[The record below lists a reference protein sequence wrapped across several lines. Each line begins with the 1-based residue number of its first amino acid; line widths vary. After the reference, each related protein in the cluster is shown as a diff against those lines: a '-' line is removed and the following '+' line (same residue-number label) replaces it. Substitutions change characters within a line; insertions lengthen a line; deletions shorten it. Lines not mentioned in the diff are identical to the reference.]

1 MKIVNVEFNEVVKG
15 LYISEDEKGFLVDM
29 FDLTGLEKSA
39 DLDNLSAEV
48 ILRIQEYAKDYAEK
62 IEGVVFDDRNYWEL
76 DLDGFVIDLGA
87 LCTILPNL
95 KTIAFGGE
103 GRVTTNLDSC
113 RVISGFDFCDL
124 AKNAYQSGNL
134 KKAQEYF
141 KWGKITDYY
150 NCLWGQ
156 ALWLSEQERFAEAE
170 ECYQLITGE
179 KDKEGSANES
189 YAALLETLGRHTEA
203 EKYLTINYWHNA
215 EEWQIEKTL
224 MEDRG
229 QLDVE
234 KLLLIRMGSRD
245 KSVANLAVIRL
256 YLACVFGAFKLGD
269 DQMGEKYITLKGQY
283 PDFEK
288 IKELTP
294 KVIVEDS
301 DFEGFLYASTEYY
314 YYDITALETA
324 LLAMGDNHAAKTVL
338 YFLYRDGFY
347 NVLIDDRQ
355 VAIKAPSLKTEEKY
369 AAFMAKNAEFVKA
382 YALDEMKCDE
392 VEERYEGFG
401 EDILF

>member
-1 MKIVNVEFNEVVKG
+1 
-15 LYISEDEKGFLVDM
+15 
-29 FDLTGLEKSA
+29 
-39 DLDNLSAEV
+39 
-48 ILRIQEYAKDYAEK
+48 
-62 IEGVVFDDRNYWEL
+62 
-76 DLDGFVIDLGA
+76 
-87 LCTILPNL
+87 
-95 KTIAFGGE
+95 
-103 GRVTTNLDSC
+103 
-113 RVISGFDFCDL
+113 
-124 AKNAYQSGNL
+124 
-134 KKAQEYF
+134 
-141 KWGKITDYY
+141 
-150 NCLWGQ
+150 
-156 ALWLSEQERFAEAE
+156 
-170 ECYQLITGE
+170 
-179 KDKEGSANES
+179 
-189 YAALLETLGRHTEA
+189 
-203 EKYLTINYWHNA
+203 
-215 EEWQIEKTL
+215 

-234 KLLLIRMGSRD
+234 KMLLIRMGSRD
-245 KSVANLAVIRL
+245 KSVANLAAIRL
-256 YLACVFGAFKLGD
+256 YLACVFGAFKIGD

-294 KVIVEDS
+294 KVIVEDR